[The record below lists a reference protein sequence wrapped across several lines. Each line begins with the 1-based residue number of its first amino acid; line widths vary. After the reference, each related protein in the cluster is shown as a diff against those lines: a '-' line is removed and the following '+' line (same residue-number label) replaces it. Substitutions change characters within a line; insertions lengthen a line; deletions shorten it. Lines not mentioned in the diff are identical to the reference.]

1 MFRLHSIR
9 SNLVA
14 IILLAIMPALAII
27 LYSGLGERRRS
38 IEDARQNVLLL
49 THTMAESQ
57 QEFSRSVRQMLA
69 TLALMP
75 QIQRLDLKKCREIL
89 GAMLEQHPNYLNIAL
104 TDRHGIVQVAGRSLR
119 ITDLADRRHVR
130 GALERKAFSVGE
142 YIMSR
147 TGPGTPA
154 FAFAYPVHGPDKQL
168 RGVLTAAIRLADFA
182 NFYDVSNLP
191 EKSFVALTDHQ
202 GIRLFYYPAHK
213 DTNPIGQPI
222 KPESWEKARQAGQP
236 GIFTGRGS
244 DGLRRI
250 FAFEP
255 VRFKPDD
262 PPYLYV
268 WAGIPEAYVLAP
280 ANTALKRNLL
290 LLVAAALL
298 ALLISRLIGKKTLIS
313 PIESLV
319 DLSRRFARGDLEARS
334 DLRTAPDEFLTLT
347 RAFHD
352 MAAALARNQRT
363 LKESEDRFKRL
374 FEYAPEAYYL
384 NDTEGRFV
392 DGNKK
397 AQDLIGYR
405 REELVGKS
413 FLELNLLSEEE
424 RPKAIDRLVA
434 NVDGKATGPDEF
446 TLLRKDG
453 SHVFVEI
460 TTIPIVIGD
469 QQVVLGMARDITER
483 RQAAEALR
491 ESEEKLAR
499 SKKMESLGLLAG
511 GVAHDL
517 NNVLS
522 GIVSYPELL
531 LLDLPP
537 DSKLRKPIETIQAS
551 GKRAVD
557 IVQDLLTV
565 ARGVAMPKQP
575 MSINDLID
583 NYLRSPEFDQIRQ
596 HYPNVVVK
604 TELAGDLFNISGSP
618 VHIGKAL
625 MNLVS
630 NAVESIEGRGRVA
643 LATANRYLDRPLRG
657 YDDVALGEY
666 VVLSVSDDGLGIS
679 PENLKRIF
687 EPFYTKKVMGRSGTG
702 LGLAVVWNILI
713 DHRGYIDVLTG
724 KKGTTFELYFPA
736 TREALPAADLPAA
749 AQSYKGRGE
758 TILVVDDEPSQR
770 DISCRMLE
778 VLGYR
783 PQAVASG
790 EDAVAYLKT
799 HTVDL
804 VLLDMIM
811 DPGLNGCETYER
823 IVQIHPGQ
831 KAIIISGFAETEDV
845 LETQRLGAGQFL
857 KKPVTFEA
865 LGLAVKQELEKQ
877 TSL

>member
-9 SNLVA
+9 SNLLV
-14 IILLAIMPALAII
+14 IMLLAIMPALAII
-27 LYSGLGERRRS
+27 LYSGLEERRRS
-38 IEDARQNVLLL
+38 IEDARQNTLLL
-49 THTMAESQ
+49 THAMAESQ

-69 TLALMP
+69 TLALLP
-75 QIQRLDLKKCREIL
+75 QVQRLDREQCREIL

-119 ITDLADRRHVR
+119 ITDLADRKHVR
-130 GALERKAFSVGE
+130 GAMEREAFSVGE

-147 TGPGTPA
+147 TGSGTPA
-154 FAFAYPVHGPDKQL
+154 FAFAYPVYGPDKQL

-182 NFYDVSNLP
+182 SFYDVSNLP
-191 EKSFVALTDHQ
+191 EKSFVAVTDHQ
-202 GIRLFYYPAHK
+202 GTRLFYYPQHK
-213 DTNPIGQPI
+213 DTNPIGQSI
-222 KPESWEKARQAGQP
+222 KKSSWEKARRAGEP
-236 GIFTGRGS
+236 GIFSGRGS
-244 DGLRRI
+244 DGVRRI

-255 VRFKPDD
+255 VRFDPED
-262 PPYLYV
+262 PPYMYV
-268 WAGIPEAYVLAP
+268 WTGIPEAYVLAP
-280 ANTALKRNLL
+280 ANATLKRNLL
-290 LLVAAALL
+290 LLVAAAAL
-298 ALLISRLIGKKTLIS
+298 ALFIAMLIAKKTLLS

-319 DLSRRFARGDLEARS
+319 GLSRRYARGNLEARS
-334 DLRTAPDEFLTLT
+334 TLTAAPNELLTLKK
-347 RAFHD
+347 AFHD
-352 MAAALARNQRT
+352 MADTLAQNRRT
-363 LKESEDRFKRL
+363 LIESEERFRRL

-384 NDTEGRFV
+384 SDFEGCFI

-397 AQDLIGYR
+397 AEELTGYR
-405 REELVGKS
+405 RKELIGKN
-413 FLELNLLSEEE
+413 FLELELMSEEE
-424 RPKAIDRLVA
+424 VPKALELLALNI
-434 NVDGKATGPDEF
+434 DGKPTGPDEF
-446 TLLRKDG
+446 RLKRKDG
-453 SHVFVEI
+453 GHVTVEVN
-460 TTIPIVIGD
+460 TIPIMIGD
-469 QQVVLGMARDITER
+469 ENIVLGIARDITER

-537 DSKLRKPIETIQAS
+537 DSKLRKPIETIQES

-565 ARGVAMPKQP
+565 ARGVAMPRQP

-583 NYLRSPEFDQIRQ
+583 NYLHSPEFDQIKQ
-596 HYPNVVVK
+596 LHPNVVVK

-630 NAVESIEGRGRVA
+630 NAVESIKGSGQVT
-643 LATANRYLDRPLRG
+643 LSTTNRYLDRPLRG
-657 YDDVALGEY
+657 YDDVARGEY

-679 PENLKRIF
+679 PDDLKRVF

-713 DHRGYIDVLTG
+713 DHKGYIDVLTS

-736 TREALPAADLPAA
+736 TREALLARDLAPAAESYRGSG
-749 AQSYKGRGE
+749 QS
-758 TILVVDDEPSQR
+758 ILVVDDESNQR
-770 DISCRMLE
+770 DIACRMLE

-783 PQAVASG
+783 AQAVANG
-790 EDAVAYLKT
+790 EDAVAYLQT

-811 DPGLNGCETYER
+811 DPGMNGRETYER
-823 IVQIHPGQ
+823 IVQIHPQQ

-845 LETQRLGAGQFL
+845 LEAQRLGAGQFL
-857 KKPVTFEA
+857 KKPVTLEA

-877 TSL
+877 TS